1 MPPHYADHWNQH
13 ADSITLVSIKL
24 VANRETFALNIDY

>member
-13 ADSITLVSIKL
+13 ADSIKL
-24 VANRETFALNIDY
+24 VANRETFALNIDYLA